1 MELEQSPVTP
11 IRRLELLR
19 EIAETINGAYE
30 MEPMLSDVLQKLL
43 QLTGLQAGWV
53 FLSKPGS
60 ADYRCAADCGLP
72 PALEYD
78 GKRPMREG
86 SCWCLDRFWDGRLR
100 HAVNILNC
108 KRLEDAVRCKW
119 GNTRGISHH
128 ASIPLRSG
136 KELFGILNVASP
148 GKTHFSGEELELLQS
163 IAYQIGTAAHRIR
176 LYQTE
181 QKRANLYARLGQVT
195 RHIGKL
201 LDSRSLAAGIVSEAG
216 ERMGWPGVALF
227 VKEAHGLS
235 RRALYQNGHLD
246 ERAAALPEKRAG
258 MLVASL
264 AEGRTVL
271 WRDME
276 QETGFPGGKWHSGA
290 AVPLVLQGESFGV
303 LAAGSPKSG
312 ELDAID
318 AEVLEALAAHVALTY
333 DNVFL
338 HENRRELAR
347 WEERNRIARDLHD
360 SVSQMLFSMSLHAK
374 GLAQALPYA
383 SEAAKQ
389 ALSEV
394 QRLSQAAAGEMRA
407 MIRQL
412 RPKGLE
418 EGLLTGL
425 QRYGESIGVRVTYTA
440 DELRQLPER
449 LEDAL
454 WRIGQEALNNVR
466 KHARCDTAHIA
477 LSFTEWEVSMTV
489 SDHGAGMTKRKAAA
503 ASGYGMTTMRE
514 RTEALGGTLTV
525 TSRVGQ
531 GTRVTV
537 RLPL

>member
-30 MEPMLSDVLQKLL
+30 MEPMLDSVLQKLL

-53 FLSKPGS
+53 FLTKPGS
-60 ADYRCAADCGLP
+60 ADFRCAADCGLP
-72 PALEYD
+72 PALEID

-100 HAVNILNC
+100 YAVNILNC
-108 KRLEDAVRCKW
+108 KRLEDAVRYRW
-119 GNTRGISHH
+119 GDTQCISHH
-128 ASIPLRSG
+128 ASIPLRAG
-136 KELFGILNVASP
+136 DELFGILNVASP
-148 GKTHFSGEELELLQS
+148 EKTHFSREELAVLQS

-176 LYQTE
+176 LFQTE
-181 QKRANLYARLGQVT
+181 QKRASMYERLGQVT
-195 RHIGKL
+195 RHIGTL
-201 LDSRSLAAGIVSEAG
+201 LDSRSLAAGIVGSAG

-227 VKEAHGLS
+227 VKESLSLS
-235 RRALYQNGHLD
+235 RRAMFQRGQLD
-246 ERAAALPEKRAG
+246 ERVVPVSEKRGGMLAAAL
-258 MLVASL
+258 
-264 AEGRTVL
+264 AEQRTVI
-271 WRDME
+271 WHENE
-276 QETGFPGGKWHSGA
+276 QELGAPGGKWQSGA
-290 AVPLVLQGESFGV
+290 AVPLVLQGKPFGV
-303 LAAGSPKSG
+303 LAVGSASAA

-333 DNVFL
+333 DSVYL

-374 GLAQALPYA
+374 GLAHSLPDA
-383 SEAAKQ
+383 PDAAKQ

-412 RPKGLE
+412 RPVGLE

-425 QRYGESIGVRVTYTA
+425 QRYGEGIGVRVAYDA
-440 DELRQLPER
+440 QELRQLPER

-466 KHARCDTAHIA
+466 KHARIDMAHIA
-477 LSFTEWEVSMTV
+477 LTFTEWEVCMTV
-489 SDHGAGMTKRKAAA
+489 SDKGVGMAKRTGPH
-503 ASGYGMTTMRE
+503 SCGYGMTTMRE
-514 RTEALGGTLTV
+514 RAEALGGTLTV
-525 TSRVGQ
+525 ASRAGK
-531 GTRVTV
+531 GTKVSV